1 MVNLWITWLN
11 AKMDNTMEKTSPML
25 EASKVT
31 FFMAGGRKKDLLTL
45 LREIML
51 MDTKHKVC

>member
-1 MVNLWITWLN
+1 
-11 AKMDNTMEKTSPML
+11 MDNTMEKTSPML